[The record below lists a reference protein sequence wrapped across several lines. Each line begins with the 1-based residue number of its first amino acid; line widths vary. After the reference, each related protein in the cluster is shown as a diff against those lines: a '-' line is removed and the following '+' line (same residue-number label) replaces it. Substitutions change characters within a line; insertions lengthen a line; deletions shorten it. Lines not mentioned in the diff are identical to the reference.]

1 MIISYPRVVM
11 VGGTELIFVSGPPF
25 SSFRITPPT
34 CYVSPNQ
41 SIHTSTNPQCSDQA
55 PFLGS
60 PRRKYQFCT
69 HNPPP
74 LTAVLLAQ
82 WGAHHPFAYWGLLP
96 APHAHGSC
104 SGLILSCSPVCPQA
118 RHIVWPIR
126 SQQPMRIY
134 WPMAL
139 SEFVAELER
148 KCIRNRQLTIL
159 RIKECRPRS
168 AN

>member
-1 MIISYPRVVM
+1 MVREIDMIISYPRVVM

-74 LTAVLLAQ
+74 PHSCPARAVGSSPPLCLLGPVACAACSRQLIWARPVMFSGVSPGQAHRLAHQKPTANAHLLAD
-82 WGAHHPFAYWGLLP
+82 
-96 APHAHGSC
+96 GS
-104 SGLILSCSPVCPQA
+104 Q
-118 RHIVWPIR
+118 
-126 SQQPMRIY
+126 
-134 WPMAL
+134 
-139 SEFVAELER
+139 
-148 KCIRNRQLTIL
+148 
-159 RIKECRPRS
+159 
-168 AN
+168 